1 MITLLSDDMLDFLLQ
16 INHIPVETTDNYNSK
31 VEKLKSADIIPGD
44 EEYYSNKSEIPEN
57 NITQIS
63 DSSPSIQQFF
73 KDGDYTYIG
82 AGIPTCIFPNG
93 STYDGKVK
101 ISSTFQCNDISQ
113 SFLQKNIIKKTIPN
127 INITKIQVISFNIN
141 TKCINVNNVGS
152 SLQGKYTINGNKLY
166 VDFDESFMSGLGIN
180 VKMIYSYEKTP
191 AGFVQ
196 ITYYLDTATNN
207 YNPLFIHLY
216 TLELK

>member
-1 MITLLSDDMLDFLLQ
+1 MTTLLSDYMLDFLLQ
-16 INHIPVETTDNYNSK
+16 INNIPVETTDNYNSK

-57 NITQIS
+57 NIRQIS

-82 AGIPTCIFPNG
+82 AGIPTCIFLNG

-127 INITKIQVISFNIN
+127 INITKIQVISFNI
-141 TKCINVNNVGS
+141 
-152 SLQGKYTINGNKLY
+152 
-166 VDFDESFMSGLGIN
+166 
-180 VKMIYSYEKTP
+180 
-191 AGFVQ
+191 
-196 ITYYLDTATNN
+196 
-207 YNPLFIHLY
+207 
-216 TLELK
+216 